1 MKSLIKDSKYVKQ
14 KILVTIDLCK
24 LVIIVYS
31 LLNSFE
37 AHAHLSNER
46 FECEI
51 LQTQEVN
58 ERGYQVP
65 ARFVNSFDKGVKFT
79 VSRKTGLILG
89 KEVSTEGWENRVIGR
104 GLDGQNSFVSLATA
118 KNFAKHKDETN
129 GTWFMVVETY
139 KGNRDVPFFLR
150 TSMGILITGVCH

>member
-1 MKSLIKDSKYVKQ
+1 MKSLIKDSKYIKQ
-14 KILVTIDLCK
+14 KIFITIDLRK
-24 LVIIVYS
+24 LVIIVFS
-31 LLNSFE
+31 LLNSFDTR
-37 AHAHLSNER
+37 AHLSRER

-58 ERGYQVP
+58 EQGYQIP
-65 ARFVNSFDKGVKFT
+65 ARFVHSFDKGVKFT

-118 KNFAKHKDETN
+118 NNFAKRKGETN
-129 GTWFMVVETY
+129 GTWFIVIDVY
-139 KGNRDVPFFLR
+139 KGNREVPFFLR
-150 TSMGILITGVCH
+150 TSMGILVTGVCH